1 MWVNLRRQVLRQAIP
16 VIMAIGAAMSKDNNS
31 KELKELFSCLKN
43 VDVPVGKEQSDLAAL
58 DKLAQQQMKQMR
70 QRR

>member
-1 MWVNLRRQVLRQAIP
+1 
-16 VIMAIGAAMSKDNNS
+16 MAIGAAMSKDSNS

-43 VDVPVGKEQSDLAAL
+43 VDVPVSKEQSDLAAL
-58 DKLAQQQMKQMR
+58 DKLAQQQMNQMR